1 MLEFFEFMA
10 SKPILVL
17 LIGIIVG
24 FIIGKSQKK
33 RFKSVSGSKNKDI
46 FEEKKVR
53 INPIFNKNASLDFK
67 PSLLSSSSRKDKFTK
82 IKGIDEELEARLYD
96 LGVYQ
101 YDQIAFWTSKNC
113 EWVENF
119 LGITGYIKE
128 NQWLEQAKIL
138 RTGRETNY
146 SQKLIDEENKE
157 PEDISENKEDSKI

>member
-1 MLEFFEFMA
+1 MLDFMRYLA
-10 SKPILVL
+10 TEPILVL
-17 LIGIIVG
+17 LIGIVIG

-33 RFKSVSGSKNKDI
+33 RFKSVSGSKIKDNY
-46 FEEKKVR
+46 EDKKVR

-67 PSLLSSSSRKDKFTK
+67 PSLLSSSSKKDKFTK
-82 IKGIDEELEARLYD
+82 IKGIDEELEAKLYD

-101 YDQIAFWTSKNC
+101 YDQIALWTSKNC
-113 EWVENF
+113 EWIENF
-119 LGITGYIKE
+119 LGISGYIKE